1 MRLGNLV
8 GRLLGWWVDG
18 KSGLGS
24 GWVVISG
31 CLGWQT
37 AGLGLESSME
47 RWVRQS
53 ELRRGGWFE
62 WWVAWLA
69 DCRGGFGEL
78 DGHIIIIVIIISII
92 IIIIIFTGSRVLMAA
107 QLSQNPVLG
116 RHTGVCLTHI

>member
-1 MRLGNLV
+1 
-8 GRLLGWWVDG
+8 
-18 KSGLGS
+18 
-24 GWVVISG
+24 
-31 CLGWQT
+31 
-37 AGLGLESSME
+37 ME

-92 IIIIIFTGSRVLMAA
+92 IIIIIIFTGSRVLMAA

-116 RHTGVCLTHI
+116 RHTGVSLTHI